1 MQNALIRVTYTIPS
15 GIIVPKAMSK
25 VTYIAETYEC
35 VSLLF
40 FLRLLLTYLG
50 GIHTLYFRIT

>member
-1 MQNALIRVTYTIPS
+1 M
-15 GIIVPKAMSK
+15 IVPKAMSK
-25 VTYIAETYEC
+25 VTYIAETYES

-50 GIHTLYFRIT
+50 GIDSLYEVSCD